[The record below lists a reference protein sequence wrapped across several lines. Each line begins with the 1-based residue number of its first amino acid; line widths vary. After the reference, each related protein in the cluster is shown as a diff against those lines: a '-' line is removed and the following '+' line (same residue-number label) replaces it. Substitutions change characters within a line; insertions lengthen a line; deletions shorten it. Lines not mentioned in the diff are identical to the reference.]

1 MKKLGIQLM
10 VAIMLLTVSTTQ
22 AQDRQETYK
31 VSDFI
36 KVYSNVPVRM
46 YIEQGSKEALS
57 IEADD
62 DMFEDLE
69 VYVEDEVLFIVSAR
83 EKYIKDEKL
92 TVDMVVKDLNHIE
105 IVGGAKI
112 KFTTALET
120 DEFRLDISGAADID
134 IELKCNKFM
143 ADLSGAANMN
153 VWGKAKYAAWDIS
166 GASNIDAVR
175 FITQATYLDFSGAG
189 KAEVY
194 AAKILKA
201 EVSGI
206 GLVKYDGNPSQI
218 TKDVSGL
225 GVIKRY

>member
-1 MKKLGIQLM
+1 MKKLGFQLM
-10 VAIMLLTVSTTQ
+10 AAIMLLIVSTTQ

-31 VSDFI
+31 VSEFT

-57 IEADD
+57 IEADNE
-62 DMFEDLE
+62 MFDDLE

-83 EKYIKDEKL
+83 EKYIRNEKL

-112 KFTTALET
+112 EFTTALET

-134 IELKCNKFM
+134 MELKCNKFM

>member
-10 VAIMLLTVSTTQ
+10 VAIMLLTVSTIQ

-31 VSDFI
+31 VSDFT

-134 IELKCNKFM
+134 MELKCNKFM

>member
-10 VAIMLLTVSTTQ
+10 IAVMLLVVSTAQ

-31 VSDFI
+31 VTDFT

-46 YIEQGSKEALS
+46 YIEQGDKEDLS
-57 IEADD
+57 IEADE
-62 DMFEDLE
+62 DMFEELE
-69 VYVEDEVLFIVSAR
+69 VYVEDEVLFIVSSR
-83 EKYIKDEKL
+83 DKYIKDEKL
-92 TVDMVVKDLNHIE
+92 IVDMVVKELNHIE

-112 KFTTALET
+112 KFKTALET

-134 IELKCNKFM
+134 MELICNKFM

-206 GLVKYDGNPSQI
+206 GLVKYDGEPSQI